1 MSKPEKLT
9 LVLEPQTGE
18 ELREWAREEGRPIAN
33 LLRRIV
39 SASLE
44 QRHRQREAAA

>member
-9 LVLEPQTGE
+9 LVLDEQTRD
-18 ELREWAREEGRPIAN
+18 ELAEWARQEGRPIAN

-39 SASLE
+39 GKSLE
-44 QRHRQREAAA
+44 ERRHQP